1 MSVFTDAQA
10 KATEK
15 IRQYG
20 GTIRIVRT
28 SPVDDITGTGGVDT
42 IVGTGKAI
50 QTEYSTRAIDG
61 DKIKVGDKRLLVEAT
76 VVLQEDDKVQFGGKI
91 WTIKRIEDL
100 NLDGETRIF
109 AKVQVR
115 A

>member
-61 DKIKVGDKRLLVEAT
+61 DKIKVGDKRLLVEAS
-76 VVLQEDDKVQFGGKI
+76 VVLQEDDRVQFGGKT
-91 WTIKRIEDL
+91 WTVKRIEEL
-100 NLDGETRIF
+100 NLDGETRVF
-109 AKVQVR
+109 SKVQVR

>member
-28 SPVDDITGTGGVDT
+28 SPVDDVTGTGGVDT

-100 NLDGETRIF
+100 NLNGETRIF

>member
-28 SPVDDITGTGGVDT
+28 SPVNDITGTGGVDN
-42 IVGTGKAI
+42 IVGSGKAI

-61 DKIKVGDKRLLVEAT
+61 DKIKVGDKRLLVEAS
-76 VVLQEDDKVQFGGKI
+76 VVLQEDDKVQFGGKM
-91 WTIKRIEDL
+91 WTIKRIEEL
-100 NLDGETRIF
+100 NLDGETRVF

>member
-10 KATEK
+10 KATDK

-20 GTIRIVRT
+20 GTIRVVRT

-42 IVGTGKAI
+42 IVGSGKAI
-50 QTEYSTRAIDG
+50 QTEYSIRAIDG
-61 DKIKVGDKRLLVEAT
+61 DKIKVGDKRLLVEAS
-76 VVLQEDDKVQFGGKI
+76 VVLQEDDKIQFGGKM
-91 WTIKRIEDL
+91 WTVKRIEEL
-100 NLDGETRIF
+100 NLDGETRVF

>member
-10 KATEK
+10 KATDK

-20 GTIRIVRT
+20 GTIRVVRT

-42 IVGTGKAI
+42 IVGSGKAI
-50 QTEYSTRAIDG
+50 QTEYFIRAIDG
-61 DKIKVGDKRLLVEAT
+61 DKIKMGDKRLLVEAS
-76 VVLQEDDKVQFGGKI
+76 VVLQEDDKIQFGGKM
-91 WTIKRIEDL
+91 WTIKRIEEL
-100 NLDGETRIF
+100 NLDGETRVF

>member
-1 MSVFTDAQA
+1 MSTFTDAQR

-15 IRQYG
+15 IQQYG
-20 GTIRIVRT
+20 GAMRVVRT
-28 SPVDDITGTGGVDT
+28 SPVDEVTGTGGVDT
-42 IVGTGKAI
+42 VVGSGKAI

-61 DKIKVGDKRLLVEAT
+61 DKIKVGDKRLLVEAS

-91 WTIKRIEDL
+91 WTVKRIEEL
-100 NLDGETRIF
+100 NLDGNTRIF

>member
-61 DKIKVGDKRLLVEAT
+61 DKIRVGDKRLLVEAS
-76 VVLQEDDKVQFGGKI
+76 VVMQEDDKVQFGGKI
-91 WTIKRIEDL
+91 WTIKRIEEL
-100 NLDGETRIF
+100 NLDGGTRIF

>member
-10 KATEK
+10 KATDK

-20 GTIRIVRT
+20 GTIRVVRT
-28 SPVDDITGTGGVDT
+28 SPMDDITGTGGVDT
-42 IVGTGKAI
+42 IVGSGKAI
-50 QTEYSTRAIDG
+50 QTEYSIRAIDG
-61 DKIKVGDKRLLVEAT
+61 DKIKVGDKRLLVEAS
-76 VVLQEDDKVQFGGKI
+76 VVLQEDDKIQFGGKM
-91 WTIKRIEDL
+91 WTVKRIEEL
-100 NLDGETRIF
+100 NLDGETRVF

>member
-28 SPVDDITGTGGVDT
+28 SPVDDVTGTGGVDT

-76 VVLQEDDKVQFGGKI
+76 VMLQEDDKVQFGGKI

-100 NLDGETRIF
+100 NLDGETRVF

>member
-1 MSVFTDAQA
+1 MSIFTDAQA
-10 KATEK
+10 KATDK

-28 SPVDDITGTGGVDT
+28 SPVDDVTGTGGVDT

-50 QTEYSTRAIDG
+50 QTEYSIRAIDG

-91 WTIKRIEDL
+91 WTIKRIEEL